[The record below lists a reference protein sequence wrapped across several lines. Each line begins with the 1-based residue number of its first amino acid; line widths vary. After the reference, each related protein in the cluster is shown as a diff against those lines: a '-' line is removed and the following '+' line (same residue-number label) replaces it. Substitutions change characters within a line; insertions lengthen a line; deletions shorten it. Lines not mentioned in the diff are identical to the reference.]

1 MKMKGVK
8 IALLLCL
15 LQCAV
20 ALTCMACSPIENSG
34 ESSPLSE
41 NSGSCAVEVELS
53 DSGSSNSSSSF
64 SSSSSEQTES
74 GESESESSIV
84 ESDEKE
90 SSHEESS
97 ISESSDRESSSS
109 VLKGDE
115 SSSSEI
121 LPHVHEYK
129 SQVLREPT
137 CEGKGIVLYE
147 CACED
152 FYTETTKALG
162 HDAVKDAATPST
174 CVSHG
179 ASEGSHCSRCD
190 KILVAQQSLAFTE
203 HTYQY
208 GYCSVCN
215 LAGLTFSINHEYN
228 YAICTGYACLH
239 SKVRRVEIPD
249 TYYGYPVK
257 EIAAELFADCRDLYS
272 VEIGAN
278 VEIIGE
284 NAFYGC
290 YHLTEVYDRSKAQVS
305 KMKPSENGLL
315 LGYVAE
321 EDVHYAPFES
331 KIEVKEDFVLFH
343 EGKEDVRLLTYLGS
357 KKAVSIPEGVTRLT
371 IYSLRNLEVEE
382 IVIPSSVNY
391 IEKWA
396 FHECLDLKRVRF
408 MDPDGWEAKGHDHSV
423 CEEGKLD
430 KYEENMPNWTPFEPG
445 DLDTPE
451 NGKKA
456 IIDLFNAAEW
466 RKNRMNAEE

>member
-20 ALTCMACSPIENSG
+20 ALTCMACSPIESSG
-34 ESSPLSE
+34 GSSLLSE
-41 NSGSCAVEVELS
+41 NSESYAIEVE
-53 DSGSSNSSSSF
+53 SSNSESSHDSGNSSTSF
-64 SSSSSEQTES
+64 FEQTES
-74 GESESESSIV
+74 SEIQSSNV
-84 ESDEKE
+84 ESDEEGSSNVE
-90 SSHEESS
+90 SSV
-97 ISESSDRESSSS
+97 SESGDKESSSS
-109 VLKGDE
+109 DLEGDE
-115 SSSSEI
+115 SSSSEV
-121 LPHVHEYK
+121 LPHIHEYK
-129 SQVLREPT
+129 SQVLKEPN
-137 CEGKGIVLYE
+137 CEEEGIVIYK
-147 CACED
+147 CACTH
-152 FYTETTKALG
+152 FYTEKPEALG
-162 HDAVKDAATPST
+162 HAAVKDAATLST

-179 ASEGSHCSRCD
+179 KSEGTHCSRCD
-190 KILVAQQSLAFTE
+190 KILVAQESLALTE

-215 LAGLTFSINHEYN
+215 LAGLTFSINYEYN
-228 YAICTGYACLH
+228 YAICTGYACQH

-257 EIAAELFADCRDLYS
+257 EIAAGLFADCRDLYS
-272 VEIGAN
+272 VEIGEN

-290 YHLTEVYDRSKAQVS
+290 YHLLEVYDRSKAQVS

-321 EDVHYAPFES
+321 EDIHYAPFES
-331 KIEVKEDFVLFH
+331 KIEVKDDFVLFH
-343 EGKEDVRLLTYLGS
+343 EGEEDVRLLTYLGS
-357 KKAVSIPEGVTRLT
+357 KKVATIPEGVTRLT

-382 IVIPSSVNY
+382 IVIPRSVNY
-391 IEKWA
+391 IEKWS

-423 CEEGKLD
+423 CEEGVVD
-430 KYEENMPNWTPFEPG
+430 KFEENMPNWTPFEPG

-466 RKNRMNAEE
+466 RKNGMNAEE